1 MEGIRAMKRARIL
14 PENALARC
22 SSGPAAFR
30 ETAHAA
36 ALKFSPTAPICHW
49 NAVNPWSPPIVRL
62 QYVALLSL
70 FVSLPAAALTFQP
83 RLEHAEWHAEGDQF
97 ECRLIQPIK
106 SFGGVGQF
114 VRRAGELPTF
124 QLISRE
130 RWLGNGAATLVVGAA
145 PWRPE
150 HRDMPLGQVKV
161 DNGEVLLKSDNQQAA
176 RLLTGLMEGRSPL
189 VRHRTRQ
196 TNEYMEVRLLP
207 ARFGQAFREFQ
218 QCTTQLL
225 PVNFDQV
232 KYLQLSFAS
241 SGIDLSDETRKQ
253 LDKVLLLL
261 KADPTINSIR
271 LEGHSDN
278 TGNRLTNRDLSR
290 RRALAVA
297 NYLKEQGIP
306 EGQITIR
313 FHGERYPLVPN
324 NSEANRGKNRRVT
337 LYLDR
342 LSEEQIEQERLAR
355 NASAQPA

>member
-1 MEGIRAMKRARIL
+1 M
-14 PENALARC
+14 
-22 SSGPAAFR
+22 
-30 ETAHAA
+30 
-36 ALKFSPTAPICHW
+36 
-49 NAVNPWSPPIVRL
+49 RL
-62 QYVALLSL
+62 QYAALLSL
-70 FVSLPAAALTFQP
+70 FVSLPSVALTFQP
-83 RLEHAEWHAEGDQF
+83 RLEHAEWQAEGDQF

-106 SFGGVGQF
+106 TFGGVGQF

-130 RWLGNGAATLVVGAA
+130 RWLGTGAATLVVGAA

-161 DNGEVLLKSDNQQAA
+161 ANNDELLLKSDNRQAA

-232 KYLQLSFAS
+232 RYLQLSFAN
-241 SGIDLSDETRKQ
+241 SGIDLGDAARRE
-253 LDKVLLLL
+253 LDRVLLLI
-261 KADPTINSIR
+261 KADPSINSIR

-290 RRALAVA
+290 RRAMAVA
-297 NYLKEQGIP
+297 AYLKGKGIP
-306 EGQITIR
+306 EGQISVR

-324 NSEANRGKNRRVT
+324 SSEANRGKNRRVT

-342 LSEEQIEQERLAR
+342 LPEAEAEAERLAR
-355 NASAQPA
+355 SNSAQPA